1 MTPTLVLSGATVVLP
16 DRLLSPGTLVIE
28 GDRIVDVR
36 AGDGQGS
43 GGLPLS
49 GHVIVPGFVD
59 VHVHGLGGVDAL
71 DGAGAVGRLA
81 ALLPRHGVTAFC
93 PTTVA
98 CPPRALRAFLNEVR
112 HARAA
117 PAPRS
122 ARVLPAHL
130 ESNFINPA
138 YAGAQPSGCLRS
150 PRSALDRLATY
161 GTLPVISDATS
172 DPQAYDGDD
181 LLREIAAA
189 APDVGIVTLAPEV
202 EGGIELIQWLVAGGH
217 RVSLGH
223 SGATY
228 DEAMAAVAAGARQA
242 THLFNR
248 MPALNHRSPGL
259 AGATLQAPELAAEI
273 ICDGVHVHPSMIRT
287 TVAAKGPGRVMAISD
302 ATAVATLP
310 LGARARLGD
319 QAIVAGHTSA
329 LLEDGTLAGSLAT
342 MDQVFRT
349 LIDLVG
355 LSLVDAALLCATS
368 PARELGLTGHGTLT
382 PGAVADLVVLDR
394 DLAVVQTY
402 VAGIP
407 VHSR

>member
-1 MTPTLVLSGATVVLP
+1 MTPTLVLSGATIVLP
-16 DRLLSPGTLVIE
+16 GRLLSPGTLVVE
-28 GDRIVDVR
+28 GDRIVEVR
-36 AGDGQGS
+36 AGDGLSS

-59 VHVHGLGGVDAL
+59 VHVHGLGGVDTL

-81 ALLPRHGVTAFC
+81 VLLPRYGVTAFC

-98 CPPRALRAFLNEVR
+98 CAPQALRAFLNDVR
-112 HARAA
+112 HTRAE

-138 YAGAQPSGCLRS
+138 FAGAQPSACLRG
-150 PRSALDRLATY
+150 PRSALDRLATH
-161 GTLPVISDATS
+161 GAAPAPAP
-172 DPQAYDGDD
+172 DPLAYDGDD

-202 EGGIELIQWLVAGGH
+202 DGGIELIQWLIAGGH

-248 MPALNHRSPGL
+248 MPALNHRAPGL

-273 ICDGVHVHPSMIRT
+273 ICDGVHVHPAMIRT
-287 TVAAKGPGRVMAISD
+287 AVAAKGASRVMAISD
-302 ATAVATLP
+302 STSVATLP
-310 LGARARLGD
+310 LGSRARLGD
-319 QAIVAGHTSA
+319 QAIVAGHASA
-329 LLEDGTLAGSLAT
+329 VLEDGTLAGSLAT

-349 LIDLVG
+349 LIELVG
-355 LSLVDAALLCATS
+355 LTPVDAALLCSTS

-382 PGAVADLVVLDR
+382 AGAVADFVVLDR
-394 DLAVVQTY
+394 DLTVVQTY
-402 VAGIP
+402 VGGIP

>member
-1 MTPTLVLSGATVVLP
+1 MTPSLVLSGATLVLP
-16 DRLLSPGTLVIE
+16 DRVLSPGTLVVE
-28 GDRIVDVR
+28 GDRIVEVR
-36 AGDGQGS
+36 AGDGLSS

-59 VHVHGLGGVDAL
+59 VHVHGLGGVDTL
-71 DGAGAVGRLA
+71 DGAGAVGRIA
-81 ALLPRHGVTAFC
+81 ALLPRYGVTAFC

-98 CPPRALRAFLNEVR
+98 CAPHALRACLNEVR
-112 HARAA
+112 EARAA
-117 PAPRS
+117 PVPRS

-130 ESNFINPA
+130 ESNFINPG
-138 YAGAQPSGCLRS
+138 YAGAQPSACLRV
-150 PRSALDRLATY
+150 PRSALDRLATH
-161 GTLPVISDATS
+161 GLAPVDSGRAP

-202 EGGIELIQWLVAGGH
+202 DGGVELIQWLVAGGH

-228 DEAMAAVAAGARQA
+228 DEAMVAVAAGARQA

-248 MPALNHRSPGL
+248 MPALNHRAPGL

-273 ICDGVHVHPSMIRT
+273 ICDGVHVHPAMIRT
-287 TVAAKGPGRVMAISD
+287 AVAAKGAGRVMAISD
-302 ATAVATLP
+302 STAVATLP

-319 QAIVAGHTSA
+319 QAIVAGHASA
-329 LLEDGTLAGSLAT
+329 VLEDGTLAGSLAT

-349 LIDLVG
+349 LIEVVG
-355 LSLVDAALLCATS
+355 LTPVDASLLCSTS

-382 PGAVADLVVLDR
+382 AGAVADFVVLDR
-394 DLAVVQTY
+394 DLTVVHTY

-407 VHSR
+407 AHSR